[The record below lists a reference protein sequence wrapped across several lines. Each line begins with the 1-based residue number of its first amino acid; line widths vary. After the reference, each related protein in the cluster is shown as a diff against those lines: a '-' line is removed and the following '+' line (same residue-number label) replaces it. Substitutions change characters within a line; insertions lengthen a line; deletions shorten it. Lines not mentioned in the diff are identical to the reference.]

1 MTNRSEKEML
11 VCGFETRK
19 VKGKDHWVGL
29 LHLLDE
35 NLQKWTKI
43 IDSGFASSD
52 LSHHASEIPLG
63 TEVKV
68 NERNLKPY
76 RGGWRSQFSGV
87 GTVRGM
93 GVFFSEEYRTHP
105 VLFIQVDIPGVGV
118 RNIEVISTPDYE
130 HIAAEEVK
138 EIWEDTYSQYLLS
151 FPMGSPV
158 GVEWKEYGKR
168 KGYHVLTD
176 PPTHVFDVDRG
187 VHTEL
192 PASPAG

>member
-76 RGGWRSQFSGV
+76 RGGWRSQFSG
-87 GTVRGM
+87 GRHSSRDGSILFRG
-93 GVFFSEEYRTHP
+93 
-105 VLFIQVDIPGVGV
+105 IQNTSCSVHSGRHTWSRGPKH
-118 RNIEVISTPDYE
+118 RSNL
-130 HIAAEEVK
+130 
-138 EIWEDTYSQYLLS
+138 YS
-151 FPMGSPV
+151 
-158 GVEWKEYGKR
+158 
-168 KGYHVLTD
+168 
-176 PPTHVFDVDRG
+176 
-187 VHTEL
+187 
-192 PASPAG
+192 